1 MFEESGEKMA
11 AKETMMT
18 ICSLRDR
25 GKTWYG
31 GVVAAWA
38 SRLIDSAGVDG
49 VEISFSS
56 WGERLGLELTECSVT
71 LGSLRVSVELY

>member
-18 ICSLRDR
+18 ICNLRNR
-25 GKTWYG
+25 VKTWYG
-31 GVVAAWA
+31 GGIAAWA

-49 VEISFSS
+49 IEMSFSS
-56 WGERLGLELTECSVT
+56 
-71 LGSLRVSVELY
+71 

>member
-18 ICSLRDR
+18 ICNLRDR

-31 GVVAAWA
+31 GGVAAWA

-49 VEISFSS
+49 AEISFSS
-56 WGERLGLELTECSVT
+56 
-71 LGSLRVSVELY
+71 